1 MLNEDLDPSTNKDV
15 AFSPLALLTTLEES
29 FKNKTARKS
38 DANIL
43 DNIQRQI
50 NTQIYH
56 TPEES
61 IEANYEEVSAGL
73 FSVFIFIRKI
83 APEVGIQGIF
93 KYWYAVMQSY
103 HGFASRFK
111 KKNTGFTFVKNK
123 DGLFDRLLGLGEEEI
138 KNGKQEREDL
148 CLESA
153 MVDLCEHIYTY
164 KDTLWANTVAIELI
178 VSMFM
183 GIKQA
188 ITQQIFENKSLD
200 MSLIN
205 KICLSSLSSLRWIF
219 SLDPLRKSYIDR
231 LETEEMVPIG
241 FFFSVLSVNLYTSA
255 PEERKVYLHFKDISA
270 NSPRRRL
277 SSIMND
283 SLIEE
288 IPDNTMHMKPDP
300 ALQGSSGVL
309 DFFCEQIKVA
319 YLNVG

>member
-1 MLNEDLDPSTNKDV
+1 MLTEDPEPSPVKEV

-29 FKNKTARKS
+29 FRNKTVKKS
-38 DANIL
+38 DSNIL
-43 DNIQRQI
+43 DDIQRQI

-61 IEANYEEVSAGL
+61 IDAHYEEVSAGL
-73 FSVFIFIRKI
+73 YSVFIFIRRI

-93 KYWYAVMQSY
+93 KYWYSVMQSY

-123 DGLFDRLLGLGEEEI
+123 DGLFNRLLGLSEEQI
-138 KNGKQEREDL
+138 KNGKQENEEL
-148 CLESA
+148 CMESA
-153 MVDLCEHIYTY
+153 MVDLCEHIYAY

-188 ITQQIFENKSLD
+188 INQQIFENKYLD

-205 KICLSSLSSLRWIF
+205 KICMSSLSSLRWIF
-219 SLDPLRKSYIDR
+219 SLDPLRKSYIER

-241 FFFSVLSVNLYTSA
+241 FFFTVLSINLYTSA
-255 PEERKVYLHFKDISA
+255 PEERKIHLHFKDTSA

-277 SSIMND
+277 SSVLNE

-288 IPDNTMHMKPDP
+288 IPDNSKLMKPDP
-300 ALQGSSGVL
+300 ELQGSAAVL
-309 DFFCEQIKVA
+309 DYYCEMIKVS
-319 YLNVG
+319 GI